1 MLSRRTFIM
10 SLTLAS
16 MGFTLPSLAEDE
28 PGIKVRQTV
37 EAIDRYQ
44 KWVARGDYDRVQ
56 RSWLEVSKLWQSL
69 DYVEQQSVEKLRPG
83 PADGWRVERTTA
95 TDFQTR
101 RAIRKTPKV
110 QKKGATFAAPF
121 ITTLNNQCL
130 YYRRRCSDSN
140 PIRGLLC

>member
-83 PADGWRVERTTA
+83 
-95 TDFQTR
+95 TR
-101 RAIRKTPKV
+101 RWMES
-110 QKKGATFAAPF
+110 GED
-121 ITTLNNQCL
+121 
-130 YYRRRCSDSN
+130 YSD
-140 PIRGLLC
+140 GLSDPPGYP